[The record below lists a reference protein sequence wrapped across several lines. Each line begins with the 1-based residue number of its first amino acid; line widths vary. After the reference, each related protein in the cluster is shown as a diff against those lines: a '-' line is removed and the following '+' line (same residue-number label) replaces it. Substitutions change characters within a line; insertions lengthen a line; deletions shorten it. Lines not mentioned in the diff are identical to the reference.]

1 MVITLLTDFGLKDP
15 YAGIM
20 KGVIL
25 SINPDA
31 TIVDITHNIS
41 PQDVRE
47 GSFLVKETYPYFQSG
62 TIHLAIVDPD
72 VGSVRRPILL
82 CKDKHFFIGPDNGIF
97 SHIIKGYTEI
107 YEITNKDFMLNS
119 ISSTFHG
126 RDIFAPAA
134 AHLALGVP
142 PSTFGPGV
150 SDPVFLTDI
159 LPDIVNGVLTGEIVR
174 FDTFGNA
181 ATNIDRE
188 AFNDFVNMR
197 PFRTSIG
204 KITFSSL
211 NQTYCE
217 KNFTCLINSSGYVEF
232 GFYRGNFERKT
243 GVKKKDIVTIE
254 LL

>member
-25 SINPDA
+25 SINPDV

-41 PQDVRE
+41 SQDVRE
-47 GSFLVKETYPYFQSG
+47 GSFLVKETYPYFQNG

-72 VGSVRRPILL
+72 VGSTRRPILL
-82 CKDKHFFIGPDNGIF
+82 CKDEHFFIGPDNGIF
-97 SHIIKGYTEI
+97 SHIIEADTEI
-107 YEITNKDFMLNS
+107 YEITKKNLLMNC

-134 AHLALGVP
+134 AHLASGIP
-142 PSTFGPGV
+142 PSTFGPRV
-150 SDPVFLTDI
+150 FDPVFLADI
-159 LPDIVNGVLTGEIVR
+159 FPDIVNGVLTGEIIR
-174 FDTFGNA
+174 FDKFGNA

-188 AFNDFVNMR
+188 IFNDFVNMR
-197 PFRTSIG
+197 PFRISTG
-204 KITFSSL
+204 KLTFNSL

-217 KNFTCLINSSGYVEF
+217 KDFTCLINSSGYVEF
-232 GFYRGNFERKT
+232 GFYKGNFERKT
-243 GVKKKDIVTIE
+243 GAKKKDLVTIE